1 MQQCCKYKVRILPPS
16 ERETKSSIRK
26 ESLHSLHAYFRL
38 VSRILIKNIRSLIGV
53 YDEAPARSCGA
64 AMNRI
69 PDLANAWLAIEDGL
83 IVDYGTMDE
92 WPGISDWRE
101 LEVIEADGRFV
112 LPAWCDSHTHTV
124 YAGSRVNEFVD
135 RIHGL
140 TYEQIAARGG
150 GILNSAALL
159 ADTTEDVLVEA
170 ALQRLNEM
178 QAMGTGAVEIKSGYG
193 LSMESELKMLRVI
206 DHLKSLSPLTIK
218 ATFLGAHAI
227 PKDYKANPEAYVEH
241 LINDMIP
248 EVAAQGIAEYIDVF
262 CEENYFSV
270 AQTERILE
278 AGVRHGL
285 RPKTHVNQFNA
296 IGGVAASV
304 KYNALSVDHL
314 EVITDADIQ
323 ALQGSQTMP
332 VALPGCSLFI
342 KIPYTPARN
351 IIDAGLPL
359 ALATDYNPGSAPSGN
374 MNLVNSLA
382 CIYMGMTPNE
392 VVNAS
397 TLNGAY
403 AMGLDATHGTIT
415 PGKKANIIITE
426 PMDQLGAM
434 MYSFGRNKIE
444 RVIIGG

>member
-1 MQQCCKYKVRILPPS
+1 M
-16 ERETKSSIRK
+16 
-26 ESLHSLHAYFRL
+26 
-38 VSRILIKNIRSLIGV
+38 SRILIKNIQSLLGV
-53 YDEAPARSCGA
+53 YDDAPTKLSGKT
-64 AMNRI
+64 MNELPSI
-69 PDLANAWLAIEDGL
+69 DNAWLAIEDGL
-83 IVDYGTMDE
+83 IADYGTMAD
-92 WPGISDWRE
+92 WPGISDWRG

-112 LPAWCDSHTHTV
+112 LPTWCDSHTHTV
-124 YAGSRVNEFVD
+124 YAGSRVGEFVD
-135 RIHGL
+135 RIQGL

-159 ADTTEDVLVEA
+159 AITEEEVLIES
-170 ALQRLNEM
+170 ALKRLNEM

-193 LSMESELKMLRVI
+193 LSLESELKMLRVI
-206 DHLKSLSPLTIK
+206 DRLKQVSPLTIK

-227 PKDYKANPEAYVEH
+227 PKEYKANPDAYVDH
-241 LINDMIP
+241 LVEVMIP
-248 EVAAQGIAEYIDVF
+248 EVANQRLAEYIDVF

-278 AGVRHGL
+278 AGVKYGL

-314 EVITDADIQ
+314 EVLTDADMA
-323 ALQGSQTMP
+323 ALQGSSTMP

-342 KIPYTPARN
+342 KIPYTPARK

-392 VVNAS
+392 VINAS

-444 RVIIGG
+444 RVIIGA

>member
-1 MQQCCKYKVRILPPS
+1 LNRKGAENA
-16 ERETKSSIRK
+16 ERSSSNSIT
-26 ESLHSLHAYFRL
+26 RL
-38 VSRILIKNIRSLIGV
+38 FTYPKIFAFSAPLRLIKTTFARMSRILIKNIQSLLGV
-53 YDEAPARSCGA
+53 YDDAPAKLSGK
-64 AMNRI
+64 AMNELPSI
-69 PDLANAWLAIEDGL
+69 DNAWLAIEDGL
-83 IVDYGTMDE
+83 IADYGTMAD
-92 WPGISDWRE
+92 WPGISDWRG
-101 LEVIEADGRFV
+101 LEVIEADGRYV

-124 YAGSRVNEFVD
+124 YAG
-135 RIHGL
+135 
-140 TYEQIAARGG
+140 
-150 GILNSAALL
+150 ILNSAALL
-159 ADTTEDVLVEA
+159 AVTDEEVLVEA
-170 ALQRLNEM
+170 ALKRLQEM

-193 LSMESELKMLRVI
+193 LTLESELKMLRVI
-206 DHLKSLSPLTIK
+206 DRLKTLSPLTIK

-227 PKDYKANPEAYVEH
+227 PKDYKTNPEAYVEH
-241 LINDMIP
+241 LINEMIP
-248 EVAAQGIAEYIDVF
+248 AVATQGIAEFIDVF

-278 AGVRHGL
+278 AGAKYGL

-314 EVITDADIQ
+314 EVLTDADIA
-323 ALQGSQTMP
+323 ALQGTSTMP

-342 KIPYTPARN
+342 KIPYTPARK

-403 AMGLDATHGTIT
+403 AMGLEATHGTIT

-444 RVIIGG
+444 RVIIGA

>member
-1 MQQCCKYKVRILPPS
+1 M
-16 ERETKSSIRK
+16 
-26 ESLHSLHAYFRL
+26 
-38 VSRILIKNIRSLIGV
+38 SRILIKNIQTLIGV
-53 YDEAPARSCGA
+53 YDEAPALLSGK
-64 AMNRI
+64 AMS
-69 PDLANAWLAIEDGL
+69 DLPSLQNAWLAMEDGL
-83 IVDYGTMDE
+83 IADYGSMAD
-92 WPGISDWRE
+92 WPGISDWRG
-101 LEVIEADGRFV
+101 LEVIEADGRLV

-124 YAGSRVNEFVD
+124 YAGSRVGEFVD

-150 GILNSAALL
+150 GILNSAALM
-159 ADTTEDVLVEA
+159 ANTDEEVLVES

-193 LSMESELKMLRVI
+193 LTIESELKMLRVI
-206 DHLKSLSPLTIK
+206 DQLKTLTPLSIK

-227 PKDYKANPEAYVEH
+227 PKEYKANPGAYVDH

-248 EVAAQGIAEYIDVF
+248 EVAAQGIAEFIDVF
-262 CEENYFSV
+262 CEENYFTV
-270 AQTERILE
+270 AQMERILE
-278 AGVRHGL
+278 AGIKHGL

-314 EVITDADIQ
+314 EVLTDEDIQ
-323 ALQGSQTMP
+323 ALTATSTMP

-342 KIPYTPARN
+342 KIPYTPARK

-403 AMGLDATHGTIT
+403 AMGLETSHGTIT

-426 PMDQLGAM
+426 PLDQLGAM
-434 MYSFGRNKIE
+434 MYSFGKNRIE
-444 RVIIGG
+444 RVILGQ

>member
-1 MQQCCKYKVRILPPS
+1 M
-16 ERETKSSIRK
+16 
-26 ESLHSLHAYFRL
+26 
-38 VSRILIKNIRSLIGV
+38 SRILIKNIQSLLGV
-53 YDEAPARSCGA
+53 YDDAPAKLSGK
-64 AMNRI
+64 AMNELPSI
-69 PDLANAWLAIEDGL
+69 DNAWLAIEDGL
-83 IVDYGTMDE
+83 IVDYGTMAD
-92 WPGISDWRE
+92 WPGISDWRG

-112 LPAWCDSHTHTV
+112 LPTWCDSHTHTV
-124 YAGSRVNEFVD
+124 YAGSRVGEFVD

-159 ADTTEDVLVEA
+159 AVTDEEVLVEA
-170 ALQRLNEM
+170 ALNRLNEM

-193 LSMESELKMLRVI
+193 LSLESELKMLRVI
-206 DHLKSLSPLTIK
+206 DSLKQISPLTIK

-227 PKDYKANPEAYVEH
+227 PKEYKANPDAYVDH
-241 LINDMIP
+241 LVEVMIP
-248 EVAAQGIAEYIDVF
+248 EVANQRLAEYIDVF

-278 AGVRHGL
+278 AGAKYGL

-314 EVITDADIQ
+314 EVLTDADIA
-323 ALQGSQTMP
+323 ALQGSSTMP

-382 CIYMGMTPNE
+382 CIYMGVTPNE

-403 AMGLDATHGTIT
+403 AMGLEATHGTIT
-415 PGKKANIIITE
+415 LGKKANIIITE

-444 RVIIGG
+444 RVITGG

>member
-1 MQQCCKYKVRILPPS
+1 M
-16 ERETKSSIRK
+16 
-26 ESLHSLHAYFRL
+26 
-38 VSRILIKNIRSLIGV
+38 SRILIKNIQTLIGV
-53 YDEAPARSCGA
+53 YDEAPALLSGK
-64 AMNRI
+64 AMN
-69 PDLANAWLAIEDGL
+69 DLPSLQNAWLAMEDGL
-83 IVDYGTMDE
+83 IADYGSMAD
-92 WPGISDWRE
+92 WPGISDWRG
-101 LEVIEADGRFV
+101 LEVIEADGRLV

-124 YAGSRVNEFVD
+124 YAGSRVGEFVD

-150 GILNSAALL
+150 GILNSAALM
-159 ADTTEDVLVEA
+159 ANTDEEVLVES

-193 LSMESELKMLRVI
+193 LTIESELKMLRVI
-206 DHLKSLSPLTIK
+206 DQLKTLTPLSIK

-227 PKDYKANPEAYVEH
+227 PKEYKANPGAYVDH

-248 EVAAQGIAEYIDVF
+248 EVAAQGIAEFIDVF
-262 CEENYFSV
+262 CEENYFTV

-278 AGVRHGL
+278 AGIKHGL

-314 EVITDADIQ
+314 EVLTDEDIQ
-323 ALQGSQTMP
+323 ALTATSTMP

-342 KIPYTPARN
+342 KIPYTPARK

-403 AMGLDATHGTIT
+403 AMGLETSHGTIT

-426 PMDQLGAM
+426 PLDQLGAM
-434 MYSFGRNKIE
+434 MYSFGKNRIE
-444 RVIIGG
+444 RVILGQ

>member
-1 MQQCCKYKVRILPPS
+1 MHCEQLRAKPRYHIKKHPS
-16 ERETKSSIRK
+16 
-26 ESLHSLHAYFRL
+26 AYLRN
-38 VSRILIKNIRSLIGV
+38 VSRILIKNIRSLLGV
-53 YDEAPARSCGA
+53 YDEAPNRLCGKDMA
-64 AMNRI
+64 S
-69 PDLANAWLAIEDGL
+69 LASLDDAWLAIEDGL
-83 IVDYGTMDE
+83 IADYGSMAE
-92 WPGISDWRE
+92 WPGISDWRD
-101 LEVIEADGRFV
+101 LEVIEADGRMV
-112 LPAWCDSHTHTV
+112 LPTWCDSHTHTV
-124 YAGSRVNEFVD
+124 YAGSRVSEFVD

-159 ADTTEDVLVEA
+159 AVTEEDVLVES
-170 ALQRLNEM
+170 ALMRLNEM

-193 LSMESELKMLRVI
+193 LTLESELKMLRVI
-206 DHLKSLSPLTIK
+206 DRLKSLSPLTIK

-227 PKDYKANPEAYVEH
+227 PKEYKANPDAYVEH
-241 LINDMIP
+241 LINVMIP

-278 AGVRHGL
+278 AGVKHGM

-296 IGGVAASV
+296 IGGVAAGV

-314 EVITDADIQ
+314 EVLTDEDIQ
-323 ALQGSQTMP
+323 VLQGSATMP

-342 KIPYTPARN
+342 KIPYTPARK

-382 CIYMGMTPNE
+382 CIYMGMTPTE

-397 TLNGAY
+397 TINGAY
-403 AMGLDATHGTIT
+403 AMGLETTHGTIS

-426 PMDQLGAM
+426 PIDQLGAM
-434 MYSFGRNKIE
+434 MYSFGRSKIE
-444 RVIIGG
+444 RVILASAAR

>member
-1 MQQCCKYKVRILPPS
+1 M
-16 ERETKSSIRK
+16 
-26 ESLHSLHAYFRL
+26 
-38 VSRILIKNIRSLIGV
+38 SRILIKNIRSLIGV
-53 YDEAPARSCGA
+53 YDEAPTRLCGA
-64 AMNRI
+64 EMNRL

-83 IVDYGTMDE
+83 IVDYGTMAD
-92 WPGISDWRE
+92 WPGISDWRD

-140 TYEQIAARGG
+140 TYEEIAARGG

-159 ADTTEDVLVEA
+159 AETSEDVLVEA

-193 LSMESELKMLRVI
+193 LSLESELKMLRVI
-206 DHLKSLSPLTIK
+206 DRLKSLSPLTIK

-227 PKDYKANPEAYVEH
+227 PKEYKVNPEAYVEH

-278 AGVRHGL
+278 AGVKHGL

-304 KYNALSVDHL
+304 KYDALSVDHL
-314 EVITDADIQ
+314 EVLTDADI
-323 ALQGSQTMP
+323 AVLQGTSTMP

-342 KIPYTPARN
+342 KIPYTPARK

-397 TLNGAY
+397 TINGAY
-403 AMGLDATHGTIT
+403 AMGLESTHGTIT

-444 RVIIGG
+444 RVIIGASTSR

>member
-1 MQQCCKYKVRILPPS
+1 M
-16 ERETKSSIRK
+16 
-26 ESLHSLHAYFRL
+26 
-38 VSRILIKNIRSLIGV
+38 SRILITNIKSLLGV
-53 YDEAPARSCGA
+53 YENAPTLLAGK
-64 AMNRI
+64 AMSELPAI
-69 PDLANAWLAIEDGL
+69 ENAWLAIEDGL
-83 IVDYGTMDE
+83 IADYGTMTE

-101 LEVIEADGRFV
+101 LEIIEADGRFV

-124 YAGSRVNEFVD
+124 YAGSRVGEFVD

-159 ADTTEDVLVEA
+159 AETHEDELVQS
-170 ALQRLNEM
+170 ALTRLQEM

-193 LSMESELKMLRVI
+193 LTLESELKMLRVI
-206 DHLKSLSPLTIK
+206 ERLKSLTPLTIK

-227 PKDYKANPEAYVEH
+227 PKEFKANPDAYVDY
-241 LINDMIP
+241 LIGTMIP
-248 EVAAQGIAEYIDVF
+248 EVASQHLAEYIDVF
-262 CEENYFSV
+262 CEENYFTV

-278 AGVRHGL
+278 AGMKHGL

-314 EVITDADIQ
+314 EVLTDADIA
-323 ALQGSQTMP
+323 ALQGSTTMP

-342 KIPYTPARN
+342 KIPYTPARK

-397 TLNGAY
+397 TINGAY
-403 AMGLDATHGTIT
+403 AMGLEKTHGTIT
-415 PGKKANIIITE
+415 PGKKAHLIITE
-426 PMDQLGAM
+426 PLSQAGEM

-444 RVIIGG
+444 RVIMASASLGHL

>member
-1 MQQCCKYKVRILPPS
+1 M
-16 ERETKSSIRK
+16 
-26 ESLHSLHAYFRL
+26 
-38 VSRILIKNIRSLIGV
+38 SRILIKNIQSLLGV
-53 YDEAPARSCGA
+53 YDDAPAKLSGK
-64 AMNRI
+64 AMNELPSI
-69 PDLANAWLAIEDGL
+69 DNAWLAIEDGL
-83 IVDYGTMDE
+83 IADYGTMAD
-92 WPGISDWRE
+92 WPGISDWRG

-124 YAGSRVNEFVD
+124 YAGSRVGEFVD
-135 RIHGL
+135 RIQGL

-159 ADTTEDVLVEA
+159 AVTDEEVLVEA
-170 ALQRLNEM
+170 ALKRLQEM

-193 LSMESELKMLRVI
+193 LTLESELKMLRVI
-206 DHLKSLSPLTIK
+206 DRLKSLSPLTIK

-227 PKDYKANPEAYVEH
+227 PKEYKANPDAYVDH
-241 LINDMIP
+241 LVEVMIP
-248 EVAAQGIAEYIDVF
+248 EVANQRLAEYIDVF

-278 AGVRHGL
+278 AGAKYGL

-314 EVITDADIQ
+314 EVLTDADIE
-323 ALQGSQTMP
+323 ALKGTSTMP

-342 KIPYTPARN
+342 KIPYTPARK

-392 VVNAS
+392 VINAS
-397 TLNGAY
+397 TINGAY

-444 RVIIGG
+444 RVITGG